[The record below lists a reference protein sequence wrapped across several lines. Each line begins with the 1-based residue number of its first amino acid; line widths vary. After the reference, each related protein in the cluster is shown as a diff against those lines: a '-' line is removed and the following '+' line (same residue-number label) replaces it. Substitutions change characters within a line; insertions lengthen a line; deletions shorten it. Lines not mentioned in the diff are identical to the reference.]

1 MKKVLFVI
9 DSLNCG
15 GAERSL
21 LSLLTVLDSS
31 KYEKHLW
38 ILHPGG
44 VLDQLVPN
52 DVIIENPPVYSK
64 YQKNVLQLSKK
75 CFSLHLR
82 WNQNRKQPRHNA
94 EIYWQSCGY
103 ATQGLDQAF
112 DIAVAYQQGVP
123 TYIVATKIKAARK
136 IAWMNTDI
144 KGAGYN
150 MTFNTLF
157 YSKMDY
163 IVCVSDKLESLV
175 KEEYMPQ
182 FKEKTRCVY
191 DIVSPDIVKG
201 MASQPVD
208 ELKAIH
214 ANRLVLTTV
223 ARMAHAKNYPLAVQ
237 TARLLHQRGIDF
249 IWFFVGDGLLLEPIR
264 QQIRDNNLQDNVK
277 ALGLRINPYPY
288 INACDIYVQTSLF
301 EGFGLTIAEAKMLGK
316 PIVST
321 NFDVVHNQ
329 LENGVNGIIV
339 EMNPESM
346 ADAICELASNNDKRN
361 RLTQNLKD
369 SVVNNAVSELK
380 KIDKI
385 FS

>member
-75 CFSLHLR
+75 CFSLRLR

-94 EIYWQSCGY
+94 EVYWQSCGY

-123 TYIVATKIKAARK
+123 TYIVATKIKATRK
-136 IAWMNTDI
+136 IAWINVNI

-150 MTFNTLF
+150 IDYNTPF
-157 YSKMDY
+157 YKKMDCL
-163 IVCVSDKLESLV
+163 VCVSEMLESLV

-182 FKEKTRCVY
+182 FKDKIHCVY

-201 MASQPVD
+201 LALQSVE
-208 ELKAIH
+208 ELNENLT
-214 ANRLVLTTV
+214 NRLVLTTV
-223 ARMAHAKNYPLAVQ
+223 GRMAHQKNYPLAVQ
-237 TARLLHQRGIDF
+237 TARLLRQRGIDF
-249 IWFFVGDGLLLEPIR
+249 TWFFVGDGSMLEPIR
-264 QQIRDNNLQDNVK
+264 QQIRDYDLQDNVK

-339 EMNPESM
+339 EMTPEAM
-346 ADAICELASNNDKRN
+346 ADAICELVNNEDKRN
-361 RLTQNLKD
+361 HLTQNLKD

-380 KIDKI
+380 KIDEI